1 MKRIATLFAA
11 VMMFSGCAVLS
22 SINWDPNAISS
33 AASKVLTAASISD
46 VQIVQ
51 LCQQSM
57 AQLDAQAVIDN
68 GAYQQRLNRL
78 FGRVKAVGN
87 LPVNFKVYKTKEINA
102 FASGDGS
109 VRVYSG
115 LMDAMTDEELVA
127 IVGHELGHLV
137 HQDTKNAMKKAY
149 LASAAVDAVGA
160 AGSLGAITA
169 STLGNITES
178 FLNAQFSQK
187 QEYAADEYGFQF
199 AIDCGQ
205 SPYSMY
211 KALNKLLTLSGGSS
225 AASSNL
231 SQKFASHPKT
241 SERAARMLAAAE
253 AYKK

>member
-57 AQLDAQAVIDN
+57 AQLDAKAVIDN

-109 VRVYSG
+109 G
-115 LMDAMTDEELVA
+115 
-127 IVGHELGHLV
+127 
-137 HQDTKNAMKKAY
+137 
-149 LASAAVDAVGA
+149 
-160 AGSLGAITA
+160 
-169 STLGNITES
+169 
-178 FLNAQFSQK
+178 
-187 QEYAADEYGFQF
+187 
-199 AIDCGQ
+199 
-205 SPYSMY
+205 
-211 KALNKLLTLSGGSS
+211 
-225 AASSNL
+225 
-231 SQKFASHPKT
+231 
-241 SERAARMLAAAE
+241 
-253 AYKK
+253 